1 MQSYNSRTFTIKKDI
16 KSVYDLFM
24 TPRSAS
30 SFLEKAG
37 DKLPLNNVVLTD
49 TGIELEAPVVGKIK
63 VERTE
68 GVEPN
73 LVRYQGQ
80 GTPVPMTLS
89 INLRPGETEGETIAQ
104 VTVDAEV
111 PVFLSGMI
119 GGKIKPTLEKAADAL
134 EQLDVD
140 RFLGKK

>member
-119 GGKIKPTLEKAADAL
+119 GGKIKPALEKAADAL

>member
-49 TGIELEAPVVGKIK
+49 AGIELEAPVVGKIK

-119 GGKIKPTLEKAADAL
+119 GGKIKPALEKAADAL

>member
-16 KSVYDLFM
+16 RSVYDLFM

-119 GGKIKPTLEKAADAL
+119 GGKIKPALEKAADAL

>member
-24 TPRSAS
+24 NPKSAS

-37 DKLPLNNVVLTD
+37 DKLPIKDIELTD
-49 TGIELEAPVVGKIK
+49 TGLTLDAPVIGKVK
-63 VERTE
+63 VERIE
-68 GVEPN
+68 SVEPS
-73 LVRYQGQ
+73 LIKYQGQ

-89 INLRPGETEGETIAQ
+89 INLRPGEKSEETIAQ

-111 PVFLSGMI
+111 PAFLSGMI
-119 GGKIKPTLEKAADAL
+119 GGKVMPALEKVAGAL
-134 EQLDVD
+134 EKLDVD
-140 RFLGKK
+140 RFLGK